1 MRTGAGAMTQLTMV
15 GIVLLAQESRFQ
27 LRDDA
32 GVAHHFILA
41 ANAGAEPA
49 QLAALQR
56 RQARIEVRYTP
67 AKNLI
72 GNSASAIRLAE

>member
-1 MRTGAGAMTQLTMV
+1 MTQHSMT

-32 GVAHHFILA
+32 GVAHHFTLG

-49 QLAALQR
+49 QLAALQKT
-56 RQARIEVRYTP
+56 QARIEVRYT
-67 AKNLI
+67 AARNVI
-72 GNSASAIRLAE
+72 GNRVSAIRLAE